1 MKNVAEKIR
10 KVLVSFDLE
19 IETAKAQLKKSNT
32 QVYCFKD
39 STKVYEKNKY
49 YYGLLNQVKYKEYIR
64 QLQQQKMDF
73 LKQLNNVLNLYY
85 STYSDLWIQH
95 FIHNKDIDEIVRE
108 NKIKKST
115 IKKIFKMM
123 NQDLINYLEN

>member
-64 QLQQQKMDF
+64 QLQQQKIDF
-73 LKQLNNVLNLYY
+73 LIQLKSVLNLYY